1 MGPPGKCAG
10 SQGRPAL
17 FRVFQRD
24 FVGCLPMPTDTV
36 QEGWQELSMIPALPY
51 GMWVSERLRLK
62 VWAVVAVLTISGVTT
77 FPLSH

>member
-1 MGPPGKCAG
+1 
-10 SQGRPAL
+10 
-17 FRVFQRD
+17 
-24 FVGCLPMPTDTV
+24 MPTDTV

-51 GMWVSERLRLK
+51 GMWFSERLRLK